1 MQESCISDDT
11 NVRFKAHCATVWL
24 ELFKCFHA
32 QTPFGRLIS
41 ANFFAEDMSLDIDNQ
56 TSLSF
61 IAPYTFTPIIFHI
74 TCLLL
79 AENSGIGLDDEISVF
94 PDIHEVRSARRG

>member
-1 MQESCISDDT
+1 MPLFGWKSL
-11 NVRFKAHCATVWL
+11 NATML
-24 ELFKCFHA
+24 KR
-32 QTPFGRLIS
+32 PFGRLIS

-56 TSLSF
+56 TSLSL

-79 AENSGIGLDDEISVF
+79 AENSGIGLDDEMSVF